1 MAVVD
6 TPTGE
11 STTLAFSV
19 DEGARP
25 SRLFESRPIRTVSD
39 RQIHSSCVASA
50 WTLREPSAAGAELE
64 PGQARHHDQAE
75 DRDCQPTRLC
85 SASRTPVRAKIST
98 TVTQTANTKKII
110 SIVRTADCMTQLI
123 V

>member
-75 DRDCQPTRLC
+75 DRDCQPDQAVLC
-85 SASRTPVRAKIST
+85 LAHAGQGEDPT